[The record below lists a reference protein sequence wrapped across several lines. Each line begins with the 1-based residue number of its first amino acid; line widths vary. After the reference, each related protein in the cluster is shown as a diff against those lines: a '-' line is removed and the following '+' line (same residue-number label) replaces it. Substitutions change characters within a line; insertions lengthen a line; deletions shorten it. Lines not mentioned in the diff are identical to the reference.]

1 MGGDRCSNRWQI
13 MNIQYGKLLLALLL
27 AILVVPPVVADDRSE
42 NGPHVE
48 YYENDG
54 FVGRRM
60 AME

>member
-1 MGGDRCSNRWQI
+1 